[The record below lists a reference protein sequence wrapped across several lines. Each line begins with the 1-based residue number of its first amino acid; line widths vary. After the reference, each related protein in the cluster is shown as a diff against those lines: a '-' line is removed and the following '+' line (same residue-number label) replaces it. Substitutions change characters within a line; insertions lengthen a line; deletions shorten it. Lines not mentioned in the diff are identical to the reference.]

1 MVRDLLGRV
10 HLHDAR
16 AVHHRSERLAHHRP
30 GAARNAHD
38 RRAGQ
43 PLLAAERRCAG
54 IHRDGVPPLFKLK
67 DGANVRLT
75 DGESLA
81 DTTLQ
86 SLQFVGDNLN
96 AVLDAPS
103 SREGSAHQQGRR
115 TKAPI
120 RRITN

>member
-1 MVRDLLGRV
+1 MLARFTTEANALRTIDPGLLEMHMIDGQV
-10 HLHDAR
+10 S
-16 AVHHRSERLAHHRP
+16 RSSPLNV
-30 GAARNAHD
+30 AAREFTAT
-38 RRAGQ
+38 
-43 PLLAAERRCAG
+43 
-54 IHRDGVPPLFKLK
+54 VSPPFKLK